1 MWTAQSAWSCWTV
14 SCHEAVVFAVLVD
27 KVLLCLNIAFSVYR
41 VNSRV
46 SADFGEDAQQ
56 VKKDTELEGEM
67 YFCLRFCSKQ

>member
-1 MWTAQSAWSCWTV
+1 MWTARSAWSCWTV

-27 KVLLCLNIAFSVYR
+27 KVLGLNIAFSVYR

-67 YFCLRFCSKQ
+67 HFCLGFCSNE

>member
-1 MWTAQSAWSCWTV
+1 M
-14 SCHEAVVFAVLVD
+14 SCHEAVVYAD
-27 KVLLCLNIAFSVYR
+27 DVLLCLNIAFSVYR

-67 YFCLRFCSKQ
+67 YFCLRFCSKE